1 MTETPGQYPYSR
13 GISAD
18 PGVWT
23 MGQYAGFGTA
33 RETNGRFRSLI
44 DQGLTGFSVALDLPT
59 QMGLDS
65 DNALSRGEVGKVGVA
80 IDSLADIEILMEGIP
95 LEKISQVRTTANS
108 ISYIWVAMFEAL
120 AAKRGVNPN
129 EFGMFVQNDV
139 LKEYIARG
147 TQIFPPA
154 VGLKLSVDVIEH
166 IARDIPRWVSLA
178 MSGYHIRESGSDAIQ
193 EIAFTFANA
202 RAYLDEAVRR
212 GIDIDSVAPTL
223 FTFLSSNMDFMPEIA
238 KFRAARRVWATL
250 MRDTYG
256 AKDPRS
262 EQLRIFVFT
271 AGSSLTAQQPLNNV
285 VRTSIEA
292 MAAAL
297 GGVQTM
303 HVCAYDEALGVPTET
318 AATLALRTQQIVAFE
333 TGVTTMVDPLGG
345 SYVLEALTDDIERQ
359 VWDERAAIDRRG
371 GALACIES
379 GYFQTA
385 LGDSAYEFAK
395 SVDSGERTVVGLNRF
410 TSAAAPFE
418 VFAHDP
424 ASEAEQVSNLQRVRH
439 TRDDQAVRAA
449 LAELDIAAR
458 AGENVV
464 PACVTAVSAYA
475 TVGEMVDV
483 LRAVYGRWEP
493 TNTRRRSTVAP
504 RPRPRSRFGPSI
516 PGPPLCAP
524 PSCSDP
530 AMASSTSSPPW
541 PRSVRRCP

>member
-1 MTETPGQYPYSR
+1 MTELPGEFPYSR

-33 RETNGRFRSLI
+33 RETNARFRSLI

-80 IDSLADIEILMEGIP
+80 IDSLADIEILMEGLP

-108 ISYIWVAMFEAL
+108 ISYIWVAMFQAL

-147 TQIFPPA
+147 TQIFPA
-154 VGLKLSVDVIEH
+154 ATGLKLSVDVMEH

-178 MSGYHIRESGSDAIQ
+178 MSGYHIRESGSNAIQ

-202 RAYLDEAVRR
+202 RAYLDECVRR
-212 GIDIDSVAPTL
+212 GISIDSVAPTL

-238 KFRAARRVWATL
+238 KFRAARRVWAKL

-359 VWDERAAIDRRG
+359 VLDEMAAIERRG
-371 GALACIES
+371 GALACIDS
-379 GYFQTA
+379 GYLQSA
-385 LGDSAYEFAK
+385 LGDSAYEYSKA
-395 SVDSGERTVVGLNRF
+395 VDSGERTVIGVNRF

-418 VFAHDP
+418 VFALDP
-424 ASEAEQVSNLQRVRH
+424 ASEAEQVANLLG
-439 TRDDQAVRAA
+439 VRARRDNSAVQEA
-449 LAELDIAAR
+449 LADLEAAAR
-458 AGENVV
+458 ADENIV

-475 TVGEMVDV
+475 TVGEIVDV
-483 LRAVYGRWEP
+483 LRGIYGRWQP
-493 TNTRRRSTVAP
+493 TNT
-504 RPRPRSRFGPSI
+504 F
-516 PGPPLCAP
+516 
-524 PSCSDP
+524 
-530 AMASSTSSPPW
+530 
-541 PRSVRRCP
+541 